1 MISLVRGHQ
10 VKLDGYEFHHWEGK
24 EKFPLVITLF
34 SAPNYWGHYK
44 NKGALLRADESGK
57 LEVKQYRWV
66 KNPYCLDPGLN
77 VFTKFMPNL
86 FKHVL
91 DTFFHMLN

>member
-1 MISLVRGHQ
+1 M
-10 VKLDGYEFHHWEGK
+10 
-24 EKFPLVITLF
+24 
-34 SAPNYWGHYK
+34 
-44 NKGALLRADESGK
+44 RADENGK

-66 KNPYCLDPGLN
+66 KNPYCLDPGKN

-91 DTFFHMLN
+91 DTFFHMLH